1 MRRRR
6 LHEECQRGI
15 APMNHTGPSRR
26 HETAS
31 AALVRL
37 AAAAAV
43 VGLLLLVAPAAR
55 GDRIVMKSGETF
67 TGSILEETDDNVVLK
82 TISGKMTIPRVAIKS
97 VEKESPEKP
106 KVDPATGAKTPAAPP
121 PQIVPIPVTADK
133 MDESFKAAKAALV
146 AGDWLKAGGLLEGLM
161 VLDEATFKYDDRL
174 GATGALI
181 TCYLQIK
188 DAQGAAKAIARRAQ
202 LAKDPNDKRRLAAA
216 GEALRA
222 IGSVEVNG
230 KTLSR
235 FEEVVEAAMAW
246 KAQQGLAAA
255 KDTVAK
261 AQRLNEMA
269 QLEKAAAQALKQLQE
284 ADVFQPGFSLQHEKH
299 VLAGFVANILEGA
312 RGALEH
318 CEKIR
323 PELTQRRLNLSKAA
337 AQQWNNVAKV
347 YMAKRLAA
355 EQGLKNIKPFTLKF
369 KLDDL
374 YAENES
380 DIKDFLE
387 QLDEYQYYPKGTY
400 FGGYYGYGYG
410 DSDGLRRV
418 KMQLRTF

>member
-1 MRRRR
+1 
-6 LHEECQRGI
+6 
-15 APMNHTGPSRR
+15 MNHTRSFRR
-26 HETAS
+26 RG
-31 AALVRL
+31 AALAALARL

-43 VGLLLLVAPAAR
+43 VGLLLLAAPAAR
-55 GDRIVMKSGETF
+55 GDRIIMKSGEAF
-67 TGSILEETDDNVVLK
+67 TGTILEETDENVVLK

-97 VEKESPEKP
+97 VEKESTEKP
-106 KVDPATGAKTPAAPP
+106 KVDPATGVKTPAPPP
-121 PQIVPIPVTADK
+121 PQIVPVPMTPDK

-146 AGDWLKAGGLLEGLM
+146 SGDWLKAGGLLEGLM
-161 VLDEATFKYDDRL
+161 TLDEATFKYDDRL

-216 GEALRA
+216 SEALRA

-235 FEEVVEAAMAW
+235 FDEVVEATMIW
-246 KAQQGLAAA
+246 KADQCLAAA
-255 KDTVAK
+255 NDMVAK
-261 AQRLNEMA
+261 AQRLNEVP
-269 QLEKAAAQALKQLQE
+269 QLEKAATQALKQLQE
-284 ADVFQPGFSLQHEKH
+284 ADVFRPGFSIEHEKD
-299 VLAGFVANILEGA
+299 VLAGFVTNIMEAA

-323 PELTQRRLNLSKAA
+323 PELTQRRLTSVTSKAA

-355 EQGLKNIKPFTLKF
+355 EQGLKNLKPFTAKF
-369 KLDDL
+369 KLPDL
-374 YAENES
+374 YTENEAE
-380 DIKDFLE
+380 IKEALE
-387 QLDEYQYYPKGTY
+387 QLDDYQYYPKGTY
-400 FGGYYGYGYG
+400 FGGYYGYG
-410 DSDGLRRV
+410 DSDGLRRM
-418 KMQLRTF
+418 KIQLRTY